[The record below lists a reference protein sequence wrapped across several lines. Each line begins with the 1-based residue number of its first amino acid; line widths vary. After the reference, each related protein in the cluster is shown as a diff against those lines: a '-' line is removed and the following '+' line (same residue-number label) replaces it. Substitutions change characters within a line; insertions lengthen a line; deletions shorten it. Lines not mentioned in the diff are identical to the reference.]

1 MTTYLVR
8 NKDNHQIHGLFV
20 AQSLYDLFWMVDEG
34 DDPYRYEF
42 KRVSYGGIFF
52 TSSEAPVPN
61 ANRGDAESD
70 FEIEGED
77 CTARLTE
84 HLSEVWETS
93 TTGWKPITSEHGV
106 WVSDSDKKTTQK
118 ETR

>member
-1 MTTYLVR
+1 MTAYLVR
-8 NKDNHQIHGLFV
+8 NKADYQIHGLFV
-20 AQSLYDLFWMVDEG
+20 AQSLYDLFWMIDEG

-52 TSSEAPVPN
+52 TSSEAPRPN
-61 ANRGDAESD
+61 AHRGDAESE
-70 FEIEGED
+70 FVIEGED

-93 TTGWKPITSEHGV
+93 KTGWTSISSKHDV
-106 WVSDSDKKTTQK
+106 WVPPSDKHSTPKP
-118 ETR
+118 